1 MCTFQVKVRR
11 QSHTAIWNVI
21 QHSLNLAQRCG
32 LKFRNRKVP
41 KHPILSMTYPQIGL
55 YIPVTNKAK
64 GRTKISRRQL
74 LSKQE
79 LICKPLRLMPA
90 TRSNNQIVLF
100 NCLVSISYR
109 SARLTDL
116 NKMILLVHSCLKVSR
131 AFQDTTII
139 QV

>member
-11 QSHTAIWNVI
+11 QSHTAIWNVK

-32 LKFRNRKVP
+32 LKFRNRKVT

-55 YIPVTNKAK
+55 YIPVTNKAS
-64 GRTKISRRQL
+64 GTINTSRRQL

-79 LICKPLRLMPA
+79 FICKPLRLIPA
-90 TRSNNQIVLF
+90 TRTSNQLVLF
-100 NCLVSISYR
+100 NCLVSVSYR
-109 SARLTDL
+109 SATLTDL
-116 NKMILLVHSCLKVSR
+116 IKMILLVHSCLKVSR